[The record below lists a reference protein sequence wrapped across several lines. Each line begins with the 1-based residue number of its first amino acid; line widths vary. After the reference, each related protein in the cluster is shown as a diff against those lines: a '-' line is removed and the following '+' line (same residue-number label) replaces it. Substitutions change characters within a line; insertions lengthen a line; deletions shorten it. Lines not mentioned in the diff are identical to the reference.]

1 MAKILL
7 ISITANIQNG
17 NPYVLIEKHKWK
29 AETVYF
35 TYFGE
40 DGKQIGRRKAI
51 NLIESPSN
59 PNPVIP
65 EFLKEDIL
73 NPEVMK
79 LFWNS
84 NTRIFASAVLQLP
97 KHTYIPPDNWI
108 DIKALLREYGYPTDS
123 LAEVASKL
131 KLYEKQKCK
140 YNVNQKT
147 ETEANRFSVLIRIVQ
162 RLFQTE
168 VVRTK
173 SASAYEITESVNDQG
188 VLINTDVL
196 NAALKLIELYEQ
208 ATFDYMN
215 THGLL
220 NSRSKEQMVTEIK
233 KDLKQDLLDKN
244 CFEKVDQIYQLL
256 SRTEELS
263 ELEIAL
269 IHILKFFLSRTYN
282 FFSRLKHNLCDDNR
296 LRGQICYWNDLI
308 SGTYGGT
315 KLFEK
320 ANRDP
325 TMKPED
331 IVEAISC
338 IEHMDIL
345 DCELILNTLKTL
357 RTLLIEHEHP
367 YVIVDLSRVTEKIVA
382 KISNCDWRINA
393 YEDNNLEDALKEKW
407 TNFPFSHKSIVRLDF
422 YLAKYVYSPILSN
435 NAISEWKEFNK
446 ELSNGKSMLYTAFA
460 ESHKGKG
467 HVVAGIEF
475 QVKDNNLLIFLP
487 TGRTITLPFREEKIG
502 CLKRT
507 VCGFDNKH
515 LNGDFLFKTICDS
528 MQRET
533 LTCILAKLVSYSC
546 KANYFTNNQICID
559 NMEYLP
565 AFLDA
570 HDYIK
575 VYEYS

>member
-51 NLIESPSN
+51 NLVESPSN

-131 KLYEKQKCK
+131 KLYEKQKCTYK
-140 YNVNQKT
+140 VNKKT
-147 ETEANRFSVLIRIVQ
+147 ESEANRFSVLIRIVQ

-215 THGLL
+215 AHGLL

-233 KDLKQDLLDKN
+233 KDLKQ
-244 CFEKVDQIYQLL
+244 
-256 SRTEELS
+256 
-263 ELEIAL
+263 AL
-269 IHILKFFLSRTYN
+269 
-282 FFSRLKHNLCDDNR
+282 
-296 LRGQICYWNDLI
+296 
-308 SGTYGGT
+308 
-315 KLFEK
+315 
-320 ANRDP
+320 P
-325 TMKPED
+325 
-331 IVEAISC
+331 
-338 IEHMDIL
+338 
-345 DCELILNTLKTL
+345 
-357 RTLLIEHEHP
+357 
-367 YVIVDLSRVTEKIVA
+367 
-382 KISNCDWRINA
+382 
-393 YEDNNLEDALKEKW
+393 
-407 TNFPFSHKSIVRLDF
+407 
-422 YLAKYVYSPILSN
+422 
-435 NAISEWKEFNK
+435 
-446 ELSNGKSMLYTAFA
+446 
-460 ESHKGKG
+460 
-467 HVVAGIEF
+467 
-475 QVKDNNLLIFLP
+475 
-487 TGRTITLPFREEKIG
+487 
-502 CLKRT
+502 
-507 VCGFDNKH
+507 
-515 LNGDFLFKTICDS
+515 
-528 MQRET
+528 
-533 LTCILAKLVSYSC
+533 
-546 KANYFTNNQICID
+546 
-559 NMEYLP
+559 
-565 AFLDA
+565 
-570 HDYIK
+570 
-575 VYEYS
+575 